1 MLLQEDWIFQILSMS
16 LIMIYLNKLKILFIE
31 LAEPDEQVRKD
42 KLGVM
47 LQKVIIESGEKL
59 KKFYILEKKHHL
71 TKVKRGMTDHS
82 KAKNDLAIIENL
94 SHVIE
99 VINLKIKI
107 LKKKIKVVL
116 KIKNQNLVKILNSL
130 NEKKKQ
136 LNVLIKEINLSQK
149 KDNFIF

>member
-1 MLLQEDWIFQILSMS
+1 
-16 LIMIYLNKLKILFIE
+16 MIYLNKLKILFIE
-31 LAEPDEQVRKD
+31 LVEQDERAQKD

-47 LQKVIIESGEKL
+47 LQKVIIESGKKL

-71 TKVKRGMTDHS
+71 TKVKIGMIDHS
-82 KAKNDLAIIENL
+82 RAKKDLAIIENL

-99 VINLKIKI
+99 VISLKIKI